1 MFYELEVRSHT
12 RVPPAEFGNP
22 TDEAILR
29 SLNSEFENY
38 VSKEL
43 GVIIGVT
50 DVLEVGEGIIIPG
63 DGAAYY
69 NTLFKIVT
77 FKPELNETVLGK
89 VTEISDFGAFITIG
103 PIDGMMHISQ
113 TMNDYVSFSKSNI
126 LTGKESKK
134 ILKVGEICR
143 TKIIAVSH
151 KEMSNPKIGL
161 TMRQHRLG
169 ALKWIKDEI
178 AKDKKSKTVKETTK
192 TKK

>member
-1 MFYELEVRSHT
+1 MFYELEVRSHI
-12 RVPPAEFGNP
+12 RVPPTEFGKP

-29 SLNSEFENY
+29 SLNTEFENY

-43 GVIIGVT
+43 GIIIGVT

-69 NTLFKIVT
+69 NTLFKVVT
-77 FKPELNETVLGK
+77 FRPELNETVLGK
-89 VTEISDFGAFITIG
+89 VTEISDFGAFVTIG

-113 TMNDYVSFSKSNI
+113 TMNDYVSFSKSNV

-143 TKIIAVSH
+143 AKIIAISH

-169 ALKWIKDEI
+169 AIKWIKDELT
-178 AKDKKSKTVKETTK
+178 KEKKTKTVKEAGK
-192 TKK
+192 VKK